1 MKEFEYTITD
11 ELGIHARPA
20 GLLVKKAAEFAS
32 TVSVDNGTKK
42 GDAKKIMSL
51 MMMAVK
57 QGQTVKF
64 TIEMVRMKTQRT
76 GAGSI
81 HEGKSVTEA
90 VFQRKENSF

>member
-42 GDAKKIMSL
+42 GDAKKIMSQ

-64 TIEMVRMKTQRT
+64 TIEGPDEDAAAQ
-76 GAGSI
+76 AL
-81 HEGKSVTEA
+81 EA
-90 VFQRKENSF
+90 FMKENL

>member
-57 QGQTVKF
+57 QGQTV
-64 TIEMVRMKTQRT
+64 MRYPDGHR
-76 GAGSI
+76 I
-81 HEGKSVTEA
+81 HPCTCGYG
-90 VFQRKENSF
+90 R

>member
-1 MKEFEYTITD
+1 MKEFKYTITD

-42 GDAKKIMSL
+42 GDAKKTMSL

-57 QGQTVKF
+57 QGQTVTF
-64 TIEMVRMKTQRT
+64 IIEGPDEDAAAQ
-76 GAGSI
+76 AL
-81 HEGKSVTEA
+81 EA
-90 VFQRKENSF
+90 FMKENL